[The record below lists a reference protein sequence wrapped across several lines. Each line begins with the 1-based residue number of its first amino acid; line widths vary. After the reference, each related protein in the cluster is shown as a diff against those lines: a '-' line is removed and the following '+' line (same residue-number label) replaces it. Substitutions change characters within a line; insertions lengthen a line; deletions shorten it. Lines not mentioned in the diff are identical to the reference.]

1 MSKNAFKTSA
11 FRSFAYEIV
20 RRLSIAMVTR
30 ATKWSI
36 KKFNEEPGTNQ
47 PKNINKENLLKF
59 EFRDFL
65 TDTDS
70 LSLPDAPD
78 LAGNDTYL
86 PCLFESTL

>member
-11 FRSFAYEIV
+11 FRAFAYEIA

-47 PKNINKENLLKF
+47 PKTINKENLLKF

-70 LSLPDAPD
+70 LSLHDAPD
-78 LAGNDTYL
+78 LAVNKADLPYL
-86 PCLFESTL
+86 YESIV